1 MPTALAPFQIMPEGY
16 IGLFGRYG
24 IESGWPF
31 SGNGRRLEAWHLKF
45 APVGTGCDPGF
56 YSH

>member
-1 MPTALAPFQIMPEGY
+1 MPTALAPFQIMSKGY

-31 SGNGRRLEAWHLKF
+31 QVMEEGLK
-45 APVGTGCDPGF
+45 PGI
-56 YSH
+56 